1 MRTNIS
7 IISPN
12 LIITNNLTDTNLNF
26 TVSNEI
32 SNLSDIFTV
41 SLISNIRD
49 NIIEFKIS
57 NNFTFIPDIINY
69 NLLLTSSIFN
79 ISSSMGIDDIY
90 SLIIYNNN
98 NKYISEKYINISKNG
113 PNINF
118 NINQNNLH
126 YNVNNSNNL
135 LVSAFVSGLTKNSY
149 FNLKLGNVISS
160 NIKFDGDGIYYYT
173 FNKVSLSNVELLYN
187 GIKIMDNSTDIISDN
202 SNFSKI
208 ISPNTSYTGLEY
220 EYIFDL
226 TKWNSLLMR
235 HSKEYSLNLRNS
247 ISYIHLY
254 TANNPDNNNLSYYK
268 SFKLVKNKRGF
279 YLLLK
284 TTFNLTGELHFY
296 MRDNINPNH
305 SIINEYI
312 GSINITHYPVNITYF
327 DNKIMIDLPI
337 SINSFDIYSVDD
349 INGSNSTNYV
359 RINNLNNIIDVSNF
373 NTRYV
378 KIFGKNNSFVVNY
391 VIEINNQLASPT
403 VFSINPNIASIT
415 DNSDNP
421 VDSSI
426 TDAIPDIPVNNL
438 RLAAPT
444 AYLLSDPSTTIIG
457 VYTHFDN
464 AFTTPSYFLKTYG
477 LYTYINSSTLDSSYT
492 NFDGYLVIQPDP
504 LSNATSQTN
513 GTLDLFISQILG
525 ELANKNINLI
535 NVPTIFQSTLIN
547 NNFTGETHTFEYYNY
562 TVLNNQKINIQAPLC
577 LYTES
582 DNKLLTSTTQIQ
594 NNFLLAYNNEIRNY
608 DGQNSVNQQITA
620 VTNLTSNNPRYA
632 WIEDLGKYISQ
643 YYELSINTTTIE
655 KITNDFINILGD
667 TSVPKGKKSGLYKM
681 IGNVPE
687 LTEFNSNP
695 LPKYELNIPIPFY
708 FNRFGN
714 AGLSIPMIA
723 LLHSDVKLTIQMEQL
738 QNLLISDPLTTFTTS
753 NRPKLSLQLKYIYLD
768 NEERIKFA
776 RSKHE
781 YLIEQENYRDYTHVG
796 TQFKAKINLAN
807 PVKSLYWFAQ
817 PLINIANKQYFN
829 YTISKFYRLL
839 SNYDRSDEVN
849 PITIFSR
856 KFYAAL
862 YAANPQIP
870 YIPVVL
876 NNIVTKFP
884 IQDKSPINNSE
895 LRINGQQRFNSTI
908 DQTTLVNF
916 LSYLNIPMNGLHVY
930 SFARHPDQYQ
940 PSGSCNFSI
949 LDDTYFTL
957 DTDNGSYSV
966 KFIATNY
973 NLLRIMG
980 GQAGLAFEI

>member
-7 IISPN
+7 ITSPN
-12 LIITNNLTDTNLNF
+12 LIVTNNLTNCNLNF

-32 SNLSDIFTV
+32 SNLSNIFTV
-41 SLISNIRD
+41 SLISNNHD
-49 NIIEFKIS
+49 NVIEFKIS
-57 NNFTFIPDIINY
+57 NNFTFIPNQLYY
-69 NLLLTSSIFN
+69 NLLLTPSIFD
-79 ISSSMGIDDIY
+79 ISLFVVIDDTYSLNIY
-90 SLIIYNNN
+90 SDNI
-98 NKYISEKYINISKNG
+98 KYISEKYINISKNG
-113 PNINF
+113 PNIKF
-118 NINQNNLH
+118 NINQNNLD
-126 YNVNNSNNL
+126 YNVANSNNL
-135 LVSAFVSGLTKNSY
+135 LVSAFVSGLTKNSD
-149 FNLKLGNVISS
+149 FNLKLGDVISP
-160 NIKFDGDGIYYYT
+160 NIKYNSDSIYYHT
-173 FNKVSLSNVELLYN
+173 FNNVNLSNVELLYN

-208 ISPNTSYTGLEY
+208 ISPNISYTGLEC
-220 EYIFDL
+220 EYTFDL
-226 TKWNSLLMR
+226 TKWNGVLMK

-247 ISYIHLY
+247 ITYMHLY
-254 TANNPDNNNLSYYK
+254 TANNPDNNNLTYYN
-268 SFKLVKNKRGF
+268 SFKLVKNRKGF

-284 TTFNLTGELHFY
+284 TTFNFTGELHFY
-296 MRDNINPNH
+296 MRDNINPVH
-305 SIINEYI
+305 SVINEYI
-312 GSINITHYPVNITYF
+312 GSINITHYPVNLIY
-327 DNKIMIDLPI
+327 DNNNKIIIDSPL
-337 SINSFDIYSVDD
+337 SINSFDVYSVDD
-349 INGSNSTNYV
+349 INGSNPTNYV
-359 RINNLNNIIDVSNF
+359 KINNINNIIDVSNF
-373 NTRYV
+373 NARYI
-378 KIFGKNNSFVVNY
+378 KIFGKNNGFVINS
-391 VIEINNQLASPT
+391 IIRLNAREIQPSINNQID
-403 VFSINPNIASIT
+403 INQYKVPIT
-415 DNSDNP
+415 NSDNP

-426 TDAIPDIPVNNL
+426 TNTIQNIPVNNL
-438 RLAAPT
+438 RSVAPT
-444 AYLLSDPSTTIIG
+444 TTTTIVG

-464 AFTTPSYFLKTYG
+464 AYTTPSYFLETYG
-477 LYTYINSSTLDSSYT
+477 LYTYINSSTLDPSYS
-492 NFDGYLVIQPDP
+492 NYDGYLVIQTDP
-504 LSNATSQTN
+504 LSNSISQTN
-513 GTLDLFISQILG
+513 GTLDLFVSQILG
-525 ELANKNINLI
+525 QLANKNINVI
-535 NVPTIFQSTLIN
+535 NVPTIFQSTLFN
-547 NNFTGETHTFEYYNY
+547 NNFAGVTHTFEYYNY
-562 TVLNNQKINIQAPLC
+562 SVVSNQNINIQAPLC

-582 DNKLLTSTTQIQ
+582 ENKLLISTSQIQ

-608 DGQNSVNQQITA
+608 EGQNAVNQQIAA
-620 VTNLTSNNPRYA
+620 VTNLTSNNPRFA

-643 YYELSINTTTIE
+643 YYELAINTTTIE

-687 LTEFNSNP
+687 LTQFSSNP

-768 NEERIKFA
+768 NEERNKFA

-781 YLIEQENYRDYTHVG
+781 YLIEQQNYRNYNHVG
-796 TQFKAKINLAN
+796 TQFKAKINLSN
-807 PVKSLYWFAQ
+807 PVKNLYWFAQ
-817 PLINIANKQYFN
+817 PLQNIINKQYFN
-829 YTISKFYRLL
+829 YTVSKFYRLL
-839 SNYDRSDEVN
+839 SNYDRYDEVN
-849 PITIFSR
+849 PVTQYSR
-856 KFYAAL
+856 KFYATL
-862 YAANPQIP
+862 YAAYPEIP

-876 NNIVTKFP
+876 NGIVTKFP

-916 LSYLNIPMNGLHVY
+916 LQFLNIPMNGLHVY
-930 SFARHPDQYQ
+930 TFARQPEQYQ